1 MTIGNKIKSQVNHWR
16 LYAKVLP
23 LSFLALL
30 FLQYLLGFD
39 TMVEK
44 TLVCGGTIMFS
55 SAVTWWYWVL
65 QKIYTFAGTLN
76 ETSSSIDKIAN
87 EIKDIKKTINND
99 MGNRER

>member
-1 MTIGNKIKSQVNHWR
+1 LTIENKIKSQVNHWR

-30 FLQYLLGFD
+30 FLQYMLGFD
-39 TMVEK
+39 TIVEK

-55 SAVTWWYWVL
+55 SAVIWWYWAL
-65 QKIYTFAGTLN
+65 HKIYTFAGTLN

-87 EIKDIKKTINND
+87 EIKDIKKTIIAD
-99 MGNRER
+99 VGDRER